1 MNRYVKMQKVDANTD
16 INGIRPM
23 EAKDIDV
30 VHKKL
35 NDFLKQF
42 KLHIQFTKEEITH
55 FLIPRDNVIESY
67 VV

>member
-42 KLHIQFTKEEITH
+42 KLHIQFTK
-55 FLIPRDNVIESY
+55 
-67 VV
+67 